1 MSARDSDMPFD
12 RRVSNRR
19 ARPRPGRDRRVK
31 PASNEQMLSGTQK
44 RIEGT
49 FYLLLLPLV
58 FFAGRLVQLQGMAP
72 AGASSSSSNGE
83 VFAKKKV
90 LPARR
95 AQILATDGTAM
106 AVTLEEFDVCAN
118 PRAIADKEKMAEL
131 LGETIGGDEGEYLEA
146 LNKITKGNGKPNY
159 YVKLARH
166 VDETR
171 IDKLR
176 KLMKPTKQ
184 ESRRSRAERQKFWA
198 PITLEPSPRRHYP
211 LSSFASQL
219 IGFTMGDGRGVDG
232 LEQAWDKELAG
243 KPGEVISQVDARQR
257 PVPGFVREYRAP
269 SPGRSIVTTIDPQIQ
284 AAADEVLET
293 LVKKYKPNFATAIV
307 MRPQTGEIVAMS
319 TAPLYDLNR
328 RPNNVVQLATNRSIN
343 FGYEPGSTFK
353 IITAAAAIENVPDW
367 RSKEF
372 YCAGVQKV
380 GKHSMHCWVNSTSQR
395 QHGSEDLSRSIRDSC
410 NFGVYGFARAMGART
425 LLNYAEKFG
434 LTEKCEVAGLSE
446 SPGLL
451 PRNDPDDWSAEQLAN
466 FSFGQGM
473 LLSPL
478 QLVRL
483 TGSFANEGVMM
494 KPYLVKELR
503 DEQGQVVKEFKP
515 QVLRRV
521 MEPETA
527 REVTKMMVRVITE
540 GSARKFVWVPGYQT
554 AGKTGSAQK
563 ADGPRGYA
571 AGKFIS
577 SLVGFVPAQKP
588 QFVILVMADEPKGSH
603 WGSEVCGPAFNDI
616 ANRAMLQLRV
626 KDGASAPAPDP
637 ALMTRPKDPKDKEQ
651 NVD

>member
-1 MSARDSDMPFD
+1 MSARGSGTPFD
-12 RRVSNRR
+12 RRVKNRR
-19 ARPRPGRDRRVK
+19 AQSRSVRGDRRAQ
-31 PASNEQMLSGTQK
+31 PASGEQMLCGTQK

-49 FYLLLLPLV
+49 FYLLLLPLL
-58 FFAGRLVQLQGMAP
+58 FFAGRLVHLQGLPP
-72 AGASSSSSNGE
+72 AGASNAAPDGE
-83 VFAKKKV
+83 VFTQKQV

-95 AQILATDGTAM
+95 AQILASDGTAI

-118 PRAIADKEKMAEL
+118 PRAIADKAKLAGL
-131 LGETIGGDEGEYLEA
+131 LVETIGGDETEYLDA
-146 LNKITKGNGKPNY
+146 LNKTTKPNGKPNF

-166 VDETR
+166 VDENR

-176 KLMKPTKQ
+176 KLMKPSKR
-184 ESRRSRAERQKFWA
+184 ESRPSRIERQTFWA
-198 PITLEPSPRRHYP
+198 PVTLEPSPRRHYP
-211 LSSFASQL
+211 LGAFASQL

-232 LEQAWDKELAG
+232 LEQAWNKELAG

-269 SPGRSIVTTIDPQIQ
+269 APGRSILTTIDPQIQ
-284 AAADEVLET
+284 AAADEVLQN
-293 LVKKYKPNFATAIV
+293 LVKKYRPNFATAIV
-307 MRPQTGEIVAMS
+307 MRPQSGEIVAMS

-328 RPNNVVQLATNRSIN
+328 RPHNVVQLATNRSIN

-353 IITAAAAIENVPDW
+353 IITAAAAVETVPNW
-367 RSKEF
+367 QSREF
-372 YCAGVQKV
+372 YCNGVQTV
-380 GKHSMHCWVNSTSQR
+380 GKHSMHCWVNSVAQR
-395 QHGSEDLSRSIRDSC
+395 RHGSEDLSRSIRDSC

-425 LLNYAEKFG
+425 LLSYAEKFG
-434 LTEKCEVAGLSE
+434 ISEKCDVAGLSE

-451 PRNDPDDWSAEQLAN
+451 PRNDPDEWSAEQLAN

-478 QLVRL
+478 QLVRV
-483 TGSFANEGVMM
+483 TATIANDGVMM
-494 KPYLVKELR
+494 QPYLVKELR
-503 DEQGQVVKEFKP
+503 DEQGKVVEEFEPQVV
-515 QVLRRV
+515 RRV
-521 MEPETA
+521 IEPETA
-527 REVTKMMVRVITE
+527 REVTKMMTRVIKE
-540 GSARKFVWVPGYQT
+540 GTARKYVWVPGYAT

-577 SLVGFVPAQKP
+577 SLVGFVPANKP

-626 KDGASAPAPDP
+626 EKGAVAPAPDP
-637 ALMTRPKDPKDKEQ
+637 ALMTRPKDPKRR

>member
-1 MSARDSDMPFD
+1 MSARGSDTPFD
-12 RRVSNRR
+12 RRINNHRVKPRPVRSDRR
-19 ARPRPGRDRRVK
+19 ARL
-31 PASNEQMLSGTQK
+31 ASSEQMLSGTQK

-58 FFAGRLVQLQGMAP
+58 FFAGRLVQLQGLPP
-72 AGASSSSSNGE
+72 AGASNATLDGE
-83 VFAKKKV
+83 FFTKTQT

-95 AQILATDGTAM
+95 AQILASDGTAV

-118 PRAIADKEKMAEL
+118 PRAIEDKEKLAASL
-131 LGETIGGDEGEYLEA
+131 VETIGGNETEYLDA
-146 LNKITKGNGKPNY
+146 LNKTTKLNGKPNF

-166 VDETR
+166 VDENR

-176 KLMKPTKQ
+176 QLMKPTKK
-184 ESRRSRAERQKFWA
+184 ESRQSRIERQKFWA
-198 PITLEPSPRRHYP
+198 PVTLEPSPRRHYP
-211 LSSFASQL
+211 LGSFASQL
-219 IGFTMGDGRGVDG
+219 IGFTIGDGRGVDG
-232 LEQAWDKELAG
+232 LEQAWDKELSG
-243 KPGEVISQVDARQR
+243 RSGEVVSQVDARQR

-284 AAADEVLET
+284 AAADDVLNQ

-328 RPNNVVQLATNRSIN
+328 RPNNVVELATNRSIN

-353 IITAAAAIENVPDW
+353 IITAAAAVETVPDW
-367 RSKEF
+367 QSKEF
-372 YCAGVQKV
+372 YCNGVQTV
-380 GKHSMHCWVNSTSQR
+380 GKHSMHCWVNSVAQR
-395 QHGSEDLSRSIRDSC
+395 RHGSEDLSRSIRDSC

-425 LLNYAEKFG
+425 LLSYSEKFG
-434 LTEKCEVAGLSE
+434 IGERLDVAGLSE

-451 PRNDPDDWSAEQLAN
+451 PRNDPDEWSAEQLAN

-478 QLVRL
+478 QLARV
-483 TGSFANEGVMM
+483 TATIANDGVMM
-494 KPYLVKELR
+494 QPYLVKELR
-503 DEQGQVVKEFKP
+503 DEQGKVVKQFEPQVV
-515 QVLRRV
+515 RRV
-521 MEPETA
+521 IQTETA
-527 REVTKMMVRVITE
+527 REVTKMMTRVISE
-540 GSARKFVWVPGYQT
+540 GAARKYVWVPGYET

-563 ADGPRGYA
+563 ADGPRGYS

-577 SLVGFVPAQKP
+577 SLVGFVPANKP

-626 KDGASAPAPDP
+626 EKGAVAPAPD
-637 ALMTRPKDPKDKEQ
+637 ATLMTRPKDPKQ
-651 NVD
+651 RNVD